1 MRILEGFFHLV
12 SVVIGIAALAAMG
25 IAARLILNHVSF
37 GQVTLFERDF
47 SYAVRLCVIVGILGV
62 CMLIA
67 LLTVVALQLLWYV
80 FDLIQMIADRNPF
93 VILWLLFTAAVVYGL
108 YRGVFYVLTHQEELI
123 QKLLPY

>member
-1 MRILEGFFHLV
+1 MIGKLKTAFRRLFYYSSRQLLRRRRTYLTVFV
-12 SVVIGIAALAAMG
+12 S
-25 IAARLILNHVSF
+25 S
-37 GQVTLFERDF
+37 
-47 SYAVRLCVIVGILGV
+47 
-62 CMLIA
+62 IA

>member
-108 YRGVFYVLTHQEELI
+108 YRGMFYVLAHQEELI